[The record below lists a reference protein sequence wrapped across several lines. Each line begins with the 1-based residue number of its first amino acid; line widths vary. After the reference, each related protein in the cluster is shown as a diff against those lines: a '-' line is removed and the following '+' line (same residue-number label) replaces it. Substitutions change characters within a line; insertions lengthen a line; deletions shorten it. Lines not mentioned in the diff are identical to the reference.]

1 MYIRNMKQRNTK
13 TNHNT
18 EQKNTIKDIPI
29 QDRPYEKCLEFGPEH
44 LTDAELLAVILR
56 TGRPGSNSLE
66 LSYEILKLAQTSGEG
81 LCGLHHL
88 CIQELMSIPGVG
100 TVKAIQLKC
109 IGELSRRMARQKAK
123 ERLSFNAPDTIAE
136 YYMEELRHLE
146 QEVLLCMML
155 DTKNHLLGEKR
166 MFLGTVNASLVSPRE
181 LFLEALRYQAVNIIL
196 VHNHPSGDPTPSR
209 EDVLITQRV
218 HQGGELIGIHLL
230 DHIIIGEHTYMSFRE
245 KESL

>member
-1 MYIRNMKQRNTK
+1 MEQEK
-13 TNHNT
+13 
-18 EQKNTIKDIPI
+18 QKNTIKDIPA

-56 TGRPGSNSLE
+56 TGRRGSSSLD
-66 LSYEILKLAQTSGEG
+66 LAYEILYLAQTRKPGLSG
-81 LCGLHHL
+81 LYHL
-88 CIQELMSIPGVG
+88 SIQELMGIRGVG
-100 TVKAIQLKC
+100 KVKAIQLKC
-109 IGELSRRMARQKAK
+109 IGELSRRTARQKAK
-123 ERLSFNAPDTIAE
+123 ERLAFNAPDTIAE

-166 MFLGTVNASLVSPRE
+166 MFLGTVNSSLVSPRE

-196 VHNHPSGDPTPSR
+196 VHNHPSGDPTPSQA
-209 EDVLITQRV
+209 DVQITQRV
-218 HQGGELIGIHLL
+218 RQGGELLGIHLL
-230 DHIIIGEHTYMSFRE
+230 DHIIIGEHAYMSFQE